1 MSDGVLID
9 DKGQA
14 WPEGALELGR
24 RIGGSGPAADFPER
38 ALREHGFIHLRPQ
51 HGGVRVA
58 LCAGAFTA
66 AALAGLL
73 YVLRDLR
80 PRHVLLAVLRSDGW
94 SYAMHVSLWELA
106 GRLEALLDEAPARPA
121 PWVAIEHDLAT
132 VSLPSY
138 ARVRPLVELWRSSR
152 GRLDGDRLHAVTALG
167 LGDRT
172 LLARRP
178 AGAARLAIEHFGA
191 AITVLRPCESL
202 LAIGRDI
209 EDIPDRDYGVW
220 AARHYHETLMVGHPR
235 FQSVRAELGA
245 SDGTTLRA
253 RYDRLLVPWRGAGD
267 EHFVMGISIRISAFV
282 LGSSSGS
289 ALAQA

>member
-14 WPEGALELGR
+14 WPEGSPELAR
-24 RIGGSGPAADFPER
+24 RIGGGPAAGPSER
-38 ALREHGFIHLRPQ
+38 ALREFGFIHLRRQ

-58 LCAGAFTA
+58 LRAGAFTA

-106 GRLEALLDEAPARPA
+106 GRLETLLNEAPAPPA

-152 GRLDGDRLHAVTALG
+152 GRLGADRLRAVTALG

-178 AGAARLAIEHFGA
+178 AGASRLAIEHFGA

-220 AARHYHETLMVGHPR
+220 AARFYHETLALGHPR

-253 RYDRLLVPWRGAGD
+253 RYDRLLVPWRGAGE
-267 EHFVMGISIRISAFV
+267 EHFVMGISIRISTFV
-282 LGSSSGS
+282 LSPSPGR
-289 ALAQA
+289 ALARA